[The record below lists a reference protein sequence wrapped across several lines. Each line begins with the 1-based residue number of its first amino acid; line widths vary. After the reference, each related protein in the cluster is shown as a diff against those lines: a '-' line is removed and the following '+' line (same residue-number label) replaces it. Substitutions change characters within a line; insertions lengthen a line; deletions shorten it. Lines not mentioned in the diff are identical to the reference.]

1 MNNKRLIQE
10 KKTFKCK
17 RYENKMFQ
25 KIKHKIKKYQKLKTH
40 KYYS

>member
-17 RYENKMFQ
+17 RYENT
-25 KIKHKIKKYQKLKTH
+25 KHKIKKYQKLKTH

>member
-25 KIKHKIKKYQKLKTH
+25 KIKHKIKKIPKTEN
-40 KYYS
+40 S